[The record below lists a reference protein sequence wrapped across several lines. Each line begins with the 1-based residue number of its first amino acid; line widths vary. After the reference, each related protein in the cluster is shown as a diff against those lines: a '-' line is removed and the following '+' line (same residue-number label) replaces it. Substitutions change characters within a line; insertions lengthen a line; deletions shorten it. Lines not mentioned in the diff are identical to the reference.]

1 MKIKN
6 KDSYMDK
13 ISATKD
19 TTAPRLGSTR
29 DHPDDDCCG
38 VSKNLRMET
47 KQGVEQGEG
56 LSANIAT
63 VSLSVRGMSC
73 HSCARKIE
81 EALSKFPGVTDAE
94 VDFVRREAR
103 VDFDAD
109 MVTLDDLD
117 SAVEDAGYQ
126 VLDSREDQMRGG
138 RSKSVSLTG
147 LLVSPRPYLFAG
159 ATILCVIGF
168 YLGLLTLTSDW
179 YNAKGEF
186 RENGGWILA
195 LAVGLGVQVA
205 LFSLLRAWRRGGS
218 MKAAKAGLAASGGM
232 STTAMA
238 ACCSHYL
245 TVLLPALGL
254 PFLSSAAASLSLYQ
268 TYFFLA
274 GVLFNLLG
282 IGFMLRL
289 MQRNGMIQIGALMT
303 HFGFG
308 FCRMIRRGGFK
319 NENI

>member
-6 KDSYMDK
+6 KDTHKGK
-13 ISATKD
+13 ISPTED
-19 TTAPRLGSTR
+19 TTTSHPGETR
-29 DHPDDDCCG
+29 GHSDDDCCG
-38 VSKNLRMET
+38 VSKNLRIGT
-47 KQGVEQGEG
+47 KQGLGQERT
-56 LSANIAT
+56 LSKSITT

-73 HSCARKIE
+73 PSCARKIE
-81 EALSKFPGVTDAE
+81 TALSRFPGVTEAK

-126 VLDSREDQMRGG
+126 VLNSQEDQMKGG
-138 RSKSVSLTG
+138 RSKSVSLTN
-147 LLVSPRPYLFAG
+147 LLASPRPYLFAG
-159 ATILCVIGF
+159 ATIFCVIGF
-168 YLGLLTLTSDW
+168 YLGLITLTSDW
-179 YNAKGEF
+179 YNAKAEF
-186 RENGGWILA
+186 REYGGWILA

-205 LFSLLRAWRRGGS
+205 LFSLLRAWHRRGS
-218 MKAAKAGLAASGGM
+218 MKTAKAGLAASGGM

-274 GVLFNLLG
+274 GVLSNLVG
-282 IGFMLRL
+282 IGLMLRL
-289 MQRNGMIQIGALMT
+289 MQRNGIIQIGALMT

-308 FCRMIRRGGFK
+308 FRRIIR
-319 NENI
+319 

>member
-6 KDSYMDK
+6 KDSHMDE
-13 ISATKD
+13 ISATED
-19 TTAPRLGSTR
+19 TMAPRLRSTP
-29 DHPDDDCCG
+29 DHSDDGCCG
-38 VSKNLRMET
+38 VSKNFRLGAV
-47 KQGVEQGEG
+47 QGVGQGEG
-56 LSANIAT
+56 LSASITT

-73 HSCARKIE
+73 PSCARKIE
-81 EALSKFPGVTDAE
+81 TALSRFPGVTEAK

-126 VLDSREDQMRGG
+126 VLNSQEDQMKGG
-138 RSKSVSLTG
+138 RSKSVSLTN
-147 LLVSPRPYLFAG
+147 LLASPRPYLFAG
-159 ATILCVIGF
+159 ATIFCVIGF
-168 YLGLLTLTSDW
+168 YLGLVTLTSDW

-186 RENGGWILA
+186 REYGGWILA

-205 LFSLLRAWRRGGS
+205 LFSLLRAWHRHGS

-274 GVLFNLLG
+274 GVLSNLVG
-282 IGFMLRL
+282 IGLMLRL
-289 MQRNGMIQIGALMT
+289 MQRNGIIQIGALMT

-308 FCRMIRRGGFK
+308 FRRIIR
-319 NENI
+319 

>member
-1 MKIKN
+1 MNIKN
-6 KDSYMDK
+6 KDSHMDK
-13 ISATKD
+13 IFTTED
-19 TTAPRLGSTR
+19 TTTPHLGSTS
-29 DHPDDDCCG
+29 DHTDDDCCG
-38 VSKNLRMET
+38 VSKNPHMGAE
-47 KQGVEQGEG
+47 QGLGQGEG
-56 LSANIAT
+56 FSASIT
-63 VSLSVRGMSC
+63 SVSLSIWGMSC

-81 EALSKFPGVTDAE
+81 EALSRFPGVTEAE

-109 MVTLDDLD
+109 MVNLNDLN
-117 SAVEDAGYQ
+117 SAVEGAGYQ
-126 VLDSREDQMRGG
+126 VLDSQEDQIKGG
-138 RSKSVSLTG
+138 KRKSVSPTG
-147 LLVSPRPYLFAG
+147 LLASPRPYLFAG

-179 YNAKGEF
+179 YNAKAEF
-186 RENGGWILA
+186 KEYGGWILA

-205 LFSLLRAWRRGGS
+205 LFSLLRTWHRRGS

-245 TVLLPALGL
+245 TILLPALGL

-274 GVLFNLLG
+274 GVLSNLVG
-282 IGFMLRL
+282 IGLMLRV
-289 MQRNGMIQIGALMT
+289 MQRNGMIQIGAHIT

-308 FCRMIRRGGFK
+308 LRRIRQ
-319 NENI
+319 

>member
-1 MKIKN
+1 MTIKD
-6 KDSYMDK
+6 KDSRKGK
-13 ISATKD
+13 ISPTED
-19 TTAPRLGSTR
+19 TTTTHSEETR
-29 DHPDDDCCG
+29 HYSGDNCCG
-38 VSKNLRMET
+38 ALRNRRMGTE
-47 KQGVEQGEG
+47 KGIGQGEG
-56 LSANIAT
+56 FSANVTT

-81 EALSKFPGVTDAE
+81 EVLSRFPGVTEAE

-103 VDFDAD
+103 IDFDAD
-109 MVTLDDLD
+109 MVNLDDLN

-126 VLDSREDQMRGG
+126 VLDSQEDQMKGG
-138 RSKSVSLTG
+138 RSKSVSLTN
-147 LLVSPRPYLFAG
+147 LLASPRPYLFAG

-168 YLGLLTLTSDW
+168 YLGLITLTSDW

-186 RENGGWILA
+186 REYGGWILA

-205 LFSLLRAWRRGGS
+205 LFSLLRTWHQRGS

-274 GVLFNLLG
+274 GVLFNLVG
-282 IGFMLRL
+282 IGLMLRV
-289 MQRNGMIQIGALMT
+289 MQRNGMIQIGALIT
-303 HFGFG
+303 HFDFG
-308 FCRMIRRGGFK
+308 LRRIRQ
-319 NENI
+319 